1 MKDESTDQISARLA
15 VVARN
20 IQDTA
25 SEIAKNAK
33 LIEDAT
39 EFKLDLN
46 QADKIV
52 RLASSLYTLGLY
64 ERVRELSI
72 KAKSIAEVL
81 RDEVY
86 EMPEALKRDEL

>member
-25 SEIAKNAK
+25 SELIAQAK
-33 LIEDAT
+33 VLEEAT
-39 EFKLDLN
+39 GWKLDLN
-46 QADKIV
+46 EADRIF
-52 RLASSLYTLGLY
+52 RMASALMSAPRHLEALA
-64 ERVRELSI
+64 I

-86 EMPEALKRDEL
+86 EMPEALKRDQA

>member
-25 SEIAKNAK
+25 SELIAQAK
-33 LIEDAT
+33 VVEDAT
-39 EFKLDLN
+39 GWKLDLN
-46 QADKIV
+46 EAEKIV
-52 RLASSLYTLGLY
+52 RMTSVLTSAPWHLKGLA
-64 ERVRELSI
+64 I
-72 KAKSIAEVL
+72 KARSIAEVL

>member
-25 SEIAKNAK
+25 SELIAQAK
-33 LIEDAT
+33 VVEEAT
-39 EFKLDLN
+39 GWKLDLN
-46 QADKIV
+46 EADRIFRMASALMSAPKHLEA
-52 RLASSLYTLGLY
+52 LA
-64 ERVRELSI
+64 I

>member
-1 MKDESTDQISARLA
+1 MKKVQIKLTSARLA

-52 RLASSLYTLGLY
+52 RLASSLYTLGLS

>member
-25 SEIAKNAK
+25 SELIAQAK
-33 LIEDAT
+33 VLEDAT
-39 EFKLDLN
+39 GWKLDLN
-46 QADKIV
+46 EADRIFRMASALMSAPKHLEA
-52 RLASSLYTLGLY
+52 LA
-64 ERVRELSI
+64 I

-86 EMPEALKRDEL
+86 EMPEALKRNEL

>member
-25 SEIAKNAK
+25 NELIAQAK
-33 LIEDAT
+33 VVEEAT
-39 EFKLDLN
+39 GWKLDLN
-46 QADKIV
+46 EADRIF
-52 RLASSLYTLGLY
+52 RMASALTWASRCLEALA
-64 ERVRELSI
+64 I

-86 EMPEALKRDEL
+86 EMPEALKRDEE

>member
-25 SEIAKNAK
+25 SELIKQAKA
-33 LIEDAT
+33 IEDAT
-39 EFKLDLN
+39 GWKLDLSE
-46 QADKIV
+46 ADKIV
-52 RLASSLYTLGLY
+52 RLTSNLHTLSLS
-64 ERVRELSI
+64 ERIRELSI
-72 KAKSIAEVL
+72 KAKAIAEVL

-86 EMPEALKRDEL
+86 EMPEALKRNEL

>member
-1 MKDESTDQISARLA
+1 MKDESTEQIAARLA

-25 SEIAKNAK
+25 NEIAKNAR

-52 RLASSLYTLGLY
+52 RLASSLYTLGLS

-86 EMPEALKRDEL
+86 EMPEALKRDQL

>member
-25 SEIAKNAK
+25 SELIAQAK
-33 LIEDAT
+33 VLEDAT
-39 EFKLDLN
+39 GWKLDLN
-46 QADKIV
+46 EAEKIV
-52 RLASSLYTLGLY
+52 RMASVLMSAPRHLEALA
-64 ERVRELSI
+64 I

>member
-1 MKDESTDQISARLA
+1 MKDESIDQISARLA

-25 SEIAKNAK
+25 SELIAQAK
-33 LIEDAT
+33 VLEDAT
-39 EFKLDLN
+39 GWKLDLN
-46 QADKIV
+46 EADRIFRMASALMSAPKHLEA
-52 RLASSLYTLGLY
+52 LA
-64 ERVRELSI
+64 I

-86 EMPEALKRDEL
+86 EMPEALKRNEL

>member
-25 SEIAKNAK
+25 SELIAQAK
-33 LIEDAT
+33 AVEDAT
-39 EFKLDLN
+39 GWKLNLN
-46 QADKIV
+46 EADRIV
-52 RLASSLYTLGLY
+52 RMASALKSAPRHLEALA
-64 ERVRELSI
+64 I

-86 EMPEALKRDEL
+86 EMPEALKRNEL

>member
-25 SEIAKNAK
+25 SELIAQAK
-33 LIEDAT
+33 VLEDAT
-39 EFKLDLN
+39 GWKLDLN
-46 QADKIV
+46 EADKIV
-52 RLASSLYTLGLY
+52 RMASALMSAPRHLEALA
-64 ERVRELSI
+64 I

-86 EMPEALKRDEL
+86 EMPEALKRNEL

>member
-15 VVARN
+15 VVVRN

-25 SEIAKNAK
+25 SELIAQAK
-33 LIEDAT
+33 VVEDAT
-39 EFKLDLN
+39 GWKLDLN
-46 QADKIV
+46 EADRIV
-52 RLASSLYTLGLY
+52 RMASALTSAPRHLESLA
-64 ERVRELSI
+64 I

-86 EMPEALKRDEL
+86 EMPEALKRNEL

>member
-25 SEIAKNAK
+25 NELIAQAK
-33 LIEDAT
+33 VVEEAT
-39 EFKLDLN
+39 GWKLDLN
-46 QADKIV
+46 EADRIF
-52 RLASSLYTLGLY
+52 RMASALTSAPRHLEALA
-64 ERVRELSI
+64 I

>member
-1 MKDESTDQISARLA
+1 MKEESTEQIAARLA

-25 SEIAKNAK
+25 NELIAQAK
-33 LIEDAT
+33 AVEEAT
-39 EFKLDLN
+39 GWKLDLSE
-46 QADKIV
+46 ADRIV
-52 RLASSLYTLGLY
+52 RMASALTSAPRHLESLA
-64 ERVRELSI
+64 I

-86 EMPEALKRDEL
+86 EMPEALKRNDA

>member
-1 MKDESTDQISARLA
+1 MKNESTDQISARLA

-25 SEIAKNAK
+25 SE
-33 LIEDAT
+33 LIEQAKIVESAT
-39 EFKLDLN
+39 GWKLDLN
-46 QADKIV
+46 EADRIL
-52 RLASSLYTLGLY
+52 RMTSALAPAPKLLESLA
-64 ERVRELSI
+64 I

-86 EMPEALKRDEL
+86 DMPEALKRDEL

>member
-1 MKDESTDQISARLA
+1 MKDESTEQIAARLA

-25 SEIAKNAK
+25 NEIAKNAR

-52 RLASSLYTLGLY
+52 RLASSLYTLGLS

-86 EMPEALKRDEL
+86 EMPEALKRNEL

>member
-1 MKDESTDQISARLA
+1 MKDESTEQIAARLA

-25 SEIAKNAK
+25 SELIAQAK
-33 LIEDAT
+33 VVEDAT
-39 EFKLDLN
+39 GWKLDLN
-46 QADKIV
+46 EADKIV
-52 RLASSLYTLGLY
+52 RMASALTSAPRHLAFLA
-64 ERVRELSI
+64 I

-86 EMPEALKRDEL
+86 EMPEALKRNDA

>member
-25 SEIAKNAK
+25 NELIAQAK
-33 LIEDAT
+33 VVEEAT
-39 EFKLDLN
+39 GWKLDLN
-46 QADKIV
+46 EADRIF
-52 RLASSLYTLGLY
+52 RMASALMSAPRHLEALA
-64 ERVRELSI
+64 I

-86 EMPEALKRDEL
+86 EMPEALKRNEL

>member
-25 SEIAKNAK
+25 NELIAQAK
-33 LIEDAT
+33 VVEDAT
-39 EFKLDLN
+39 GWKLDIYE
-46 QADKIV
+46 ADRIF
-52 RLASSLYTLGLY
+52 RMASALMSAPRHLEALA
-64 ERVRELSI
+64 I

-86 EMPEALKRDEL
+86 EIPEALKRNEL

>member
-1 MKDESTDQISARLA
+1 MKDESTEQIAARLA

-25 SEIAKNAK
+25 SELIAQAK
-33 LIEDAT
+33 VVEDAT
-39 EFKLDLN
+39 GWKLDLN
-46 QADKIV
+46 EADKIV
-52 RLASSLYTLGLY
+52 RMASALTSAPRHLGALA
-64 ERVRELSI
+64 I

-86 EMPEALKRDEL
+86 EMPEALKRNDA

>member
-1 MKDESTDQISARLA
+1 MKDESTEQIAARLV
-15 VVARN
+15 VVARH

-25 SEIAKNAK
+25 SELVQFARMV
-33 LIEDAT
+33 EEET
-39 EFKLDLN
+39 GWKLDLN

-52 RLASSLYTLGLY
+52 RMTSNLYTLSLS
-64 ERVRELSI
+64 ERIRELAI

-86 EMPEALKRDEL
+86 EMPEALKRDQL

>member
-25 SEIAKNAK
+25 SELIAQAK
-33 LIEDAT
+33 VVEDAT
-39 EFKLDLN
+39 GWKLDLN
-46 QADKIV
+46 EADKIV
-52 RLASSLYTLGLY
+52 RMASALTSAPRHLESLA
-64 ERVRELSI
+64 I

-86 EMPEALKRDEL
+86 EMPEALKRNEL

>member
-1 MKDESTDQISARLA
+1 MKNESTDQISARLA

-25 SEIAKNAK
+25 NELIAQAK
-33 LIEDAT
+33 VVEDAT
-39 EFKLDLN
+39 GWKLDLN
-46 QADKIV
+46 EAEKIV
-52 RLASSLYTLGLY
+52 RMASVLTSAPWHLQALA
-64 ERVRELSI
+64 I

-86 EMPEALKRDEL
+86 EMPEALKRDQE

>member
-1 MKDESTDQISARLA
+1 MKEVQIKLTSARLA

-25 SEIAKNAK
+25 SELIAQAK
-33 LIEDAT
+33 VVEDAT
-39 EFKLDLN
+39 GWKLDLN
-46 QADKIV
+46 EADKIV
-52 RLASSLYTLGLY
+52 RMASALTSAPRHLEALA
-64 ERVRELSI
+64 I

-86 EMPEALKRDEL
+86 EMPEALKRNEL

>member
-25 SEIAKNAK
+25 SE
-33 LIEDAT
+33 LIQFARMVEEET
-39 EFKLDLN
+39 GWKLDLN

-52 RLASSLYTLGLY
+52 RLTSNLYTLSLS
-64 ERVRELSI
+64 ERIRELAI

-86 EMPEALKRDEL
+86 EMPEALKRNEL